1 MFVETPENMLLQEIV
16 LPSGHC
22 HNSSYSL
29 SFTSQLE
36 AELEGLPEGDGGDII
51 TVIRYEV

>member
-1 MFVETPENMLLQEIV
+1 MFVETPENMLLQQIV